1 MERRM
6 SETIGARKDSH
17 LDLCLTG
24 DVEGPGVSALW
35 DDVSLVHDALTE
47 LSWDQVDLAASML
60 GRSMRAPLL
69 VVGMTGGTERAGQ
82 VNRDLARAAQSM
94 GVAFGVGSQRPML
107 LDASSVTSYRVR
119 DAAPDVPV
127 FGNLGARQLIES
139 GVDAACGLVEA
150 IEADGLFVH
159 LNVAQELVQP
169 GGDRAFGGSLDAIR
183 RLVDRLGP
191 KVWVKETG
199 CGLSPSVLR
208 RLIAAG
214 VGGVDVSGAGGTSWT
229 RVEMLRAAGV
239 QQQVGRALSGWG
251 IPTAAAVAASGG
263 LGVPVVASGGVRSGL
278 DVAKALALGASHG
291 GLALPFLKAQAA
303 GGWEAVAEA
312 IDAVVSTLRATML
325 LTGSRDVAAL
335 QRAPRV
341 LTGTLPAWIDSLT
354 GVR

>member
-1 MERRM
+1 MERQM
-6 SETIGARKDSH
+6 SESIGRRKDSH

-24 DVEGPGVSALW
+24 DVEGPGISALW
-35 DDVSLVHDALTE
+35 DDVALVHDALPE
-47 LSWDQVDLAASML
+47 LSWDDVDLSASML
-60 GRSMRAPLL
+60 GRPVRAPLL
-69 VVGMTGGTERAGQ
+69 VVGMTGGTERAGA

-94 GVAFGVGSQRPML
+94 GVAFGTGSQRPML

-119 DAAPDVPV
+119 DVAPDVPI
-127 FGNLGARQLIES
+127 FGNLGARQLAES

-150 IEADGLFVH
+150 IEADGLFIH

-169 GGDRAFGGSLDAIR
+169 GGDRAFTGSLDAIR

-191 KVWVKETG
+191 RVWVKETG
-199 CGLSPSVLR
+199 CGLSPSVVR

-229 RVEMLRAAGV
+229 RVEMLRAEGV

-251 IPTAAAVAASGG
+251 IPTAAAVAASAV

-278 DVAKALALGASHG
+278 DVAKALALGASYG

-303 GGWEAVAEA
+303 GGWEAVARE

-325 LTGSRDVAAL
+325 LTASRDVAAL
-335 QRAPRV
+335 RRAPRV
-341 LTGTLPAWIDSLT
+341 LTGALPAWIASLS
-354 GVR
+354 GAR